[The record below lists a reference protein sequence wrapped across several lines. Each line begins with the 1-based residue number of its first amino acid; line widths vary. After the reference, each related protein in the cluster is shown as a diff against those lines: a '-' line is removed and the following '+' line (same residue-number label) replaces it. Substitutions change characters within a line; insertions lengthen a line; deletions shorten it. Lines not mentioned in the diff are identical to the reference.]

1 MMHAVSVSK
10 TWTVGAEQDGTC
22 LELIAWKAGVR
33 GSEFEASIDL
43 QNEIKWINKKNIC
56 IIYKH

>member
-10 TWTVGAEQDGTC
+10 SWTVGAEQDGTC
-22 LELIAWKAGVR
+22 MELIAWKAEVG

-43 QNEIKWINKKNIC
+43 QNKKKIE
-56 IIYKH
+56 

>member
-1 MMHAVSVSK
+1 MCLAPMMHAVSVSK

-43 QNEIKWINKKNIC
+43 QNEIK
-56 IIYKH
+56 